1 CARETTGAALG
12 KNRFNL
18 W

>member
-1 CARETTGAALG
+1 CARETSGAALG
-12 KNRFNL
+12 KNRFNV

>member
-12 KNRFNL
+12 KNRFNV